1 MKDLTKNPFFY
12 YVLVPA
18 VVALWPLLIWAAF
31 LPKAQQKLEKE
42 EKN

>member
-18 VVALWPLLIWAAF
+18 LVALWPLLLRAAF
-31 LPKAQQKLEKE
+31 LPKAQEKLEKE
-42 EKN
+42 TI